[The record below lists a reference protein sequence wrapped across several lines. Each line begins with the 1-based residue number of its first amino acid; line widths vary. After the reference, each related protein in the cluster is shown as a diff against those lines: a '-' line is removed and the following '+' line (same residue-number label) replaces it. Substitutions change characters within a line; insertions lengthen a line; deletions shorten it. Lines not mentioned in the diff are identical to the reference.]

1 AARTGGERVRLDQPA
16 ARFADGRAI
25 ERHVAARADRGGLRR
40 AVEADV
46 AAGGDA
52 DVAAA
57 GAGTGV
63 RRGAD
68 AHPAALEGAG
78 VEAHVAAGLDGDVV
92 VECRRAHRR
101 ARADADAVV
110 GPRGAAVQLEVAADH
125 QLEVGAGSRETDGGI
140 GGKPADAHAWQVAA
154 RSARRHRQVAA
165 GEDVLVPAEDE
176 ADAVVAAKRRVR
188 HLDVVRADRLQARGR
203 PADARVAA
211 GPAGDD
217 DVAAHCNGLRTAVRR
232 HAAAARRDDGGV
244 VVAERTA
251 LQLDAR
257 RADLLLTRA
266 VVEDAGRVG
275 LRRRAAADH
284 ADQAAGIDGL
294 RAASGGTADDAGR
307 RPVHRAT
314 GDGDRAALA
323 VAPCRHVLRS
333 AAHDLGEPACTHAAQ
348 IDRVRAT
355 AGDGNDLR

>member
-110 GPRGAAVQLEVAADH
+110 GPRGAAVQLEV
-125 QLEVGAGSRETDGGI
+125 GASSRETDGGI

-217 DVAAHCNGLRTAVRR
+217 DVAAHRNGLRTAVRR

-294 RAASGGTADDAGR
+294 RAASGGT
-307 RPVHRAT
+307 
-314 GDGDRAALA
+314 
-323 VAPCRHVLRS
+323 
-333 AAHDLGEPACTHAAQ
+333 
-348 IDRVRAT
+348 
-355 AGDGNDLR
+355 